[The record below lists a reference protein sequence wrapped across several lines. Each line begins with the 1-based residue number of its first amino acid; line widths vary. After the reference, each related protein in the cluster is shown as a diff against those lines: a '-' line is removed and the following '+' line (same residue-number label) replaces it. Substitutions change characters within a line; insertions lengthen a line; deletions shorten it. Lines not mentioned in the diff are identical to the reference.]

1 VNQSLKD
8 HLMTRL
14 HLAAIFAGLC
24 LAVGSTAAAEAPAL
38 AMEVDARE
46 LPRKL
51 LHTTLGIPCKSG
63 PLRLWYPKWFP
74 GSHGPHGRV
83 EDVAGLRV
91 ETPDGVSLPWARDE
105 VELHCFVIK
114 VPEGTASVRVKL
126 DTVCESTGPAA
137 AGIHT
142 AGTRDVGVINW
153 NTCLV
158 YPQGP
163 AADDQ
168 PVKLRLRLP
177 DGWKHATALKAES
190 ETDKDGVITFRPVSL
205 TALVDNPLIAGRFL
219 KTFKLDAG
227 AGPTAFLHL
236 TSESPEAL
244 NLDPKVVDLY
254 ARVVREAWA
263 LFGVAHYPEFHFL
276 VVCSDTLGLFGLE
289 HLSCSL
295 NGVGERGLIDERLRR
310 GRWLANLIP
319 HEYAHSWC
327 GKYRRPAAMITPD
340 FHTPQKTKLL
350 WVYEGLTEYLGEI
363 LSVRAGLL
371 TPEEYKVTFT
381 ASIRG
386 QSRTAGRQWRP
397 LEDTAVAAHLGRNPG
412 TSWNQLR
419 RTQDFYMEG
428 MLLWYE
434 CDAII
439 REKTEGAKSLDDF
452 CKRFFAA
459 VPGKTTVAGFDLAD
473 VVRDLNATAAYD
485 WEAFLRRR
493 VSAPEESLPL
503 DVLGRLGYR
512 LRYSDKPAGYELRG
526 AVLPPDNPAADS
538 LGVVLMAGEVRA
550 VDPGLPAD
558 KAGVAPGMK
567 VIGVN
572 GKKFSLNRLRDAI
585 ADSVTRK
592 KVELL
597 IEDGEDFRTI
607 VVPYA
612 DGLRYLELER
622 VSSKPDVL
630 GEILKPRAK

>member
-1 VNQSLKD
+1 V
-8 HLMTRL
+8 R
-14 HLAAIFAGLC
+14 LAAAIVGLC
-24 LAVGSTAAAEAPAL
+24 LVIGSAAAADPPAV
-38 AMEVDARE
+38 AVEVDARE

-51 LHTTLGIPCKSG
+51 LHTTLDIPCKPG
-63 PLRLWYPKWFP
+63 LLRLWYPKWLP

-83 EDVAGLRV
+83 EDVAGFRAQ
-91 ETPDGVSLPWARDE
+91 TPEGTPVPWTRDE

-114 VPEGTASVRVKL
+114 VPKGTASVRVKL
-126 DTVCESTGPAA
+126 DTVCESTGQNA

-168 PVKLRLRLP
+168 PVRVRLRLP
-177 DGWKHATALKAES
+177 DGWKYATALKAEPPKG
-190 ETDKDGVITFRPVSL
+190 KDRVTTLRPVSL
-205 TALVDNPLIAGRFL
+205 ATLVDNPLIAGRHL

-227 AGPTAFLHL
+227 PGPPAFLHV

-244 NLDPKVVDLY
+244 KLDPKVVGLY
-254 ARVVREAWA
+254 SRVVREAWA
-263 LFGVAHYPEFHFL
+263 LFGVAHYPEYHFL
-276 VVCSDTLGLFGLE
+276 VVCSDALGRFGLE

-295 NGVGERGLIDERLRR
+295 HGVGERGLIDDKLRK
-310 GRWLANLIP
+310 GWWLANLLP

-350 WVYEGLTEYLGEI
+350 WVYEGLTEYLGEV

-371 TPEEYKVTFT
+371 TPDEYKATL
-381 ASIRG
+381 AAHIRG
-386 QSRTAGRQWRP
+386 LSRTTGRQWRA
-397 LEDTAVAAHLGRNPG
+397 LEDTAVAAHLARNPG
-412 TSWNQLR
+412 KSWNQLR
-419 RTQDFYMEG
+419 RLQDFYMEG

-439 REKTEGAKSLDDF
+439 REKTDGAKSLDDF

-459 VPGKTTVAGFDLAD
+459 VPGKKTVVGYDLAD
-473 VVRDLNATAAYD
+473 VVRALNATAKYD

-493 VSAPEESLPL
+493 VEAPQQSLPL
-503 DVLGRLGYR
+503 DMVGRLGYR
-512 LRYSDKPAGYELRG
+512 LKYSDKQAGAELKG

-538 LGVVLMAGEVRA
+538 LGVVLQAGVVRA
-550 VDPGLPAD
+550 VDPELPGD
-558 KAGVAPGMK
+558 KAGLAPGMK
-567 VIGVN
+567 VIAVN

-597 IEDGEDFRTI
+597 IEDGEDFRT
-607 VVPYA
+607 VVVAYA

-622 VSSKPDVL
+622 VSTKPDVL
-630 GEILKPRAK
+630 GEILKPRTK

>member
-1 VNQSLKD
+1 
-8 HLMTRL
+8 MTRVR
-14 HLAAIFAGLC
+14 LAAALVGLC
-24 LAVGSTAAAEAPAL
+24 LAAGPAAADPPAV
-38 AMEVDARE
+38 AVEVDARD

-51 LHTTLGIPCKSG
+51 LHTTLDIPCKPG
-63 PLRLWYPKWFP
+63 PLRLWYPKWIP
-74 GSHGPHGRV
+74 GTHGPYGRV
-83 EDVAGLRV
+83 EDVAGFRV
-91 ETPDGVSLPWARDE
+91 QTPAGAPVPWARDE

-114 VPEGTASVRVKL
+114 VPDGTASVRVKL
-126 DTVCESTGPAA
+126 DTVCESARPNA
-137 AGIHT
+137 AGIYT

-163 AADDQ
+163 RADDQ
-168 PVKLRLRLP
+168 LVKVRLRLP
-177 DGWKHATALKAES
+177 DGWKHATALKVEPGK
-190 ETDKDGVITFRPVSL
+190 DKDGAITFRPVSL
-205 TALVDNPLIAGRFL
+205 TTLVDSPLIAGRHL
-219 KTFKLDAG
+219 KTFKLDS
-227 AGPTAFLHL
+227 GPGRPAFLHL

-244 NLDPKVVDLY
+244 NLDPKVVGLY

-263 LFGVAHYPEFHFL
+263 LFGTAHYPEYHFL
-276 VVCSDTLGLFGLE
+276 VVCSDALGRFGLE

-295 NGVGERGLIDERLRR
+295 NGVGERGLIDEKLRK
-310 GRWLANLIP
+310 GWWLANLLP

-327 GKYRRPAAMITPD
+327 GKYRRPAAMITPN

-350 WVYEGLTEYLGEI
+350 WVYEGLTEYLGEV

-371 TPEEYKVTFT
+371 TPEEYKVTL
-381 ASIRG
+381 AAHIRG
-386 QSRTAGRQWRP
+386 LSRTTGRRWRP
-397 LEDTAVAAHLGRNPG
+397 LEDTAVAAHLARNPG
-412 TSWNQLR
+412 NSWNQLR

-439 REKTEGAKSLDDF
+439 REKTDGTKSLDDF

-459 VPGKTTVAGFDLAD
+459 VSGERTVAGYDLAD
-473 VVRDLNATAAYD
+473 VVRALNATAEHG

-493 VSAPEESLPL
+493 VEAPQESLPL
-503 DVLGRLGYR
+503 DVVGRLGYR
-512 LRYSDKPAGYELRG
+512 LKYSGKPAGAELKG
-526 AVLPPDNPAADS
+526 AVPVPDNPAADS
-538 LGVVLMAGEVRA
+538 LGVVLVAGVVRA

-558 KAGVAPGMK
+558 RAGLAPGMK

-572 GKKFSLNRLRDAI
+572 GKKFSPNRLRDAI
-585 ADSVTRK
+585 ADSVARK

-597 IEDGEDFRTI
+597 IEDGEDFRTV

-622 VSSKPDVL
+622 VATRPDVL
-630 GEILKPRAK
+630 GEILKPRTK

>member
-1 VNQSLKD
+1 MSRANV
-8 HLMTRL
+8 R
-14 HLAAIFAGLC
+14 LAAALVGLG
-24 LAVGSTAAAEAPAL
+24 LVTGSAAAADAPAV
-38 AMEVDARE
+38 AVEVDARE
-46 LPRKL
+46 LPRRL
-51 LHTTLGIPCKSG
+51 LHTTLDIPCKSG

-83 EDVAGLRV
+83 EDVAGFRV
-91 ETPDGVSLPWARDE
+91 ETPEGAPVPWARDE
-105 VELHCFVIK
+105 VELHCFVIT
-114 VPEGTASVRVKL
+114 VPEGTGSVRVKL
-126 DTVCESTGPAA
+126 DTVCESAGPDL
-137 AGIHT
+137 
-142 AGTRDVGVINW
+142 AGTHTVGSRDVGVINW

-168 PVKLRLRLP
+168 PVKVRLRLP
-177 DGWKHATALKAES
+177 DGWTYATALKAEP
-190 ETDKDGVITFRPVSL
+190 ETDGDGVTTFRSVSL
-205 TALVDNPLIAGRFL
+205 TTLVDSPLIAGRHL

-227 AGPTAFLHL
+227 PGPPAFLHL

-254 ARVVREAWA
+254 SRVVREAWA
-263 LFGVAHYPEFHFL
+263 LFGVAHYPEYHFL
-276 VVCSDTLGLFGLE
+276 VVCSDALGLFGLE

-295 NGVGERGLIDERLRR
+295 NGVGERGLIDEKVRK
-310 GRWLANLIP
+310 GRWLANLLP

-340 FHTPQKTKLL
+340 FHTPQKTRLL
-350 WVYEGLTEYLGEI
+350 WVYEGLTEYLGEV

-371 TPEEYKVTFT
+371 TPDEYKVTLT
-381 ASIRG
+381 AHIRG
-386 QSRTAGRQWRP
+386 LSRTAGRQWRP

-412 TSWNQLR
+412 GSWYQLR

-439 REKTEGAKSLDDF
+439 REKTGGAKSLDDF
-452 CKRFFAA
+452 CRRFFAA
-459 VPGKTTVAGFDLAD
+459 VPGKETVAGYDLAD
-473 VVRDLNATAAYD
+473 LVRDLDATAAYD
-485 WEAFLRRR
+485 WEVFLRRR
-493 VSAPEESLPL
+493 VEAPQESLPL
-503 DVLGRLGYR
+503 DVVGRLGYR
-512 LRYSDKPAGYELRG
+512 LRYSDKPAGADLKG
-526 AVLPPDNPAADS
+526 AVLPPDNPGADS
-538 LGVVLMAGEVRA
+538 LGVALTDGVVRA

-558 KAGVAPGMK
+558 KAGLAPGVK

-572 GKKFSLNRLRDAI
+572 GKKFSPNRLRDAI
-585 ADSVTRK
+585 ADSVARM

-597 IEDGEDFRTI
+597 IEDGEDFRTV

-622 VSSKPDVL
+622 VSTRPDVL
-630 GEILKPRAK
+630 GEILRPRAK